1 MSLTILGLLLAGLL
15 FWLAPLLRRGL
26 DRLSGVSRNQR
37 TSVLVLSLILR
48 GLVVGLMAVLWLG
61 LTQFR
66 QTVPLQTKAR
76 IDVLLDV
83 SESLVQADAPGVG
96 DYLARADSLTDEI
109 VQGLGVDADVYKRVF
124 AEGSQALDRFANGV
138 DTVRSLRGAA
148 TDLSAIIAET
158 LAAGAGSPAQVI
170 LLMTDGLSTRQGA
183 EDSDQITQV
192 LQLLAGGEVPVL
204 VVPQNGDPAF
214 RLDRP
219 DSPRFII
226 GEPQNLSL
234 LRQGDLA
241 NRLVALP
248 VDLAIKSQPEQR
260 VAYLGALQG
269 DAVQDLFRFTCL
281 DGDPAGTAAII
292 LAEGVDTVS
301 CSPLVLEQE
310 AEGAFVQMTLVLD
323 EDPEPVPQARFAK
336 PALPDNLQSRI
347 VPAMAIPRVLWLD
360 GGQQPIA
367 LIDTV
372 MEELNWDLERVTPD
386 DLPRRTGVDASEPLD
401 FFDFDLIIM
410 TDIAPGQI
418 GNGLSQQVLLGEIED
433 FVQRGGGLFIA
444 GGDET
449 FGVKGLAATPIARVL
464 PVNVDPKGSSGDPK
478 ILAVGVLDVSA
489 SLFYK
494 PETLDRAVSYIVESF
509 APLSEGSLVRVFGFS
524 DEVHEL
530 VPLDTYEGVEA
541 LEAQLRDALGLLGE
555 EFERRRQLGLQPEGL
570 AMYNALAETRR
581 SLIMAQEAGLDLP
594 DERRVLI
601 VSDGA
606 DPDLGAYLS
615 WKVDEDGVFQR
626 DTAPSLASRLNSEDD
641 FIINGIAMA
650 YGEGSLPDA
659 YTVLNSRDAT
669 LRQRFGIA
677 SEGFNSLFNVAQAG
691 GGYAYLD
698 QFTIPIGQ
706 LARRMTTYKDEQIDD
721 PNFNQRH
728 RFFDGL
734 PVQDYGVGA
743 INGYSILSA
752 RDGARFI
759 LGQPGYQPDEGRP
772 LDLALWTD
780 WVLTRSPQSTAEGLI
795 ERAALGGRVSV
806 LGTSLRDGGAEGSLS
821 DNAIFQV
828 ALARAFAWATR
839 TDPRDAVG
847 LELTRD
853 DRNHVL
859 LSLDHQSI
867 DPFAPTAF
875 VAEIFS
881 LNTENAEPEA
891 EAEAEAEAE
900 GADGAEPQTTRVSND
915 GPGTSTSA
923 AQQSEPLARFEL
935 TGAERQWLGDFGP
948 IRDLPEAFVLRIT
961 GQGTDRQ
968 GRARSFEKSGVIR
981 PALLHRQTEPL
992 ALDRGADMAS
1002 LRALALASGGS
1013 VLDANNLVVPQGLV
1027 QLDQTGTRERV
1038 WDLTWALVVLMLMAL
1053 ITDYLIREYLA
1064 EAEA

>member
-1053 ITDYLIREYLA
+1053 IADYLIREYLA